1 MPQNGSGMRI
11 TVKAENEDTA
21 TLALSGPLNGAG
33 LGELRREIGRAQRL
47 RKRVT
52 IDLGEVTLLDR
63 YSLTFLAAQALESI
77 ELLNCPKYIEPWLAK
92 ETARAGAA

>member
-1 MPQNGSGMRI
+1 MRI
-11 TVKAENEDTA
+11 TVKAETSEMVTV
-21 TLALSGPLNGAG
+21 ALSGLLSGAG
-33 LGELRREIGRAQRL
+33 MGELRREIERAQRM

-63 YSLTFLAAQALESI
+63 YSLTFLAAQTREDIA
-77 ELLNCPKYIEPWLAK
+77 LLNTPQYIEPWLAK

>member
-63 YSLTFLAAQALESI
+63 YSLAFLAAQTLEDI
-77 ELLNCPKYIEPWLAK
+77 ELLNCPEYIEPWLAK

>member
-11 TVKAENEDTA
+11 TVKQEGAESV
-21 TLALSGPLNGAG
+21 TLALTGPLNGAG
-33 LGELRREIGRAQRL
+33 LGEIRREIGRAQRL

-63 YSLTFLAAQALESI
+63 YSLAFLAAQMRENV
-77 ELLNCPKYIEPWLAK
+77 ELLNCPEYIEPWLAK
-92 ETARAGAA
+92 ETTRAGAA